1 MLAFMGENK
10 RLVNIHEQKF
20 VELAAFQVNTTVFQ
34 ANTNPSLKNLETQV
48 RQLDL
53 TMQNQSKDSFPSDT
67 RKNPKDCMAVT
78 PRSGRELEEKRVEN
92 KDTEEEK
99 YVEIG
104 QEFKQHSSETTEEE
118 KTVKMQ
124 PEQQVEKENRGKRE
138 EVKDYNP
145 QVPFPQRLQKA
156 KLEDQ
161 FFRFLNM
168 FKKIE
173 INIPYSK
180 VLTQM
185 HHYAKF
191 MKKILS
197 KKRNIAEEGI
207 VSLTATSSA
216 VSQNSLL
223 EKMQDPGSFT
233 IPCKIGHANMGKALC
248 DFRASINLMSSFVAK
263 RLSLG
268 ELTPSAMTLQM
279 ADITLAYPEGILED
293 VLTKVGKFIF
303 SNGLCSH

>member
-1 MLAFMGENK
+1 M
-10 RLVNIHEQKF
+10 
-20 VELAAFQVNTTVFQ
+20 
-34 ANTNPSLKNLETQV
+34 
-48 RQLDL
+48 
-53 TMQNQSKDSFPSDT
+53 
-67 RKNPKDCMAVT
+67 
-78 PRSGRELEEKRVEN
+78 
-92 KDTEEEK
+92 
-99 YVEIG
+99 
-104 QEFKQHSSETTEEE
+104 
-118 KTVKMQ
+118 
-124 PEQQVEKENRGKRE
+124 EKENLGKRE

-145 QVPFPQRLQKA
+145 QVQFPQRLQNA

-185 HHYAKF
+185 PHYAKF

-216 VSQNSLL
+216 VIQKSLL
-223 EKMQDPGSFT
+223 EKMQDPGSLT

-248 DFRASINLMSSFVAK
+248 DSRASINLMSSFVTK

-268 ELTPSAMTLQM
+268 ELTPTAMTLQM

-293 VLTKVGKFIF
+293 MLTKVGKFIF
-303 SNGLCSH
+303 PNGLCSH